1 MESEQ
6 SSQPKGSRRV
16 WKQYEEDALLSIL
29 EDAVVKNLRCD
40 NGCFKPGTMAQFET
54 AINLKC
60 PNANIKAV
68 PHIESRMRRWKK
80 DYAIV
85 YDMVNKTGF
94 AWNDV
99 RKCIEVDS
107 NEVWQS
113 YVKVNKE
120 AEGWLGKS
128 FPLYDKLNV
137 IFGKDRATGVGAATP
152 TEMMNE
158 PEHIN
163 EDEDE
168 DEVET
173 SSPSVARRSS
183 SSSTRKRK
191 RAANDNDLAV
201 AFKEMLSESVDKLG
215 EVLQAA
221 FGKGVDPKPE
231 IASELSKM
239 DLSIEDQIKALNI
252 LFEKPQN
259 ERTFLS
265 LDGAMKKA
273 FVLMLLG
280 QSNRN

>member
-1 MESEQ
+1 MESDQ

-29 EDAVVKNLRCD
+29 EEAVVKNLRCD
-40 NGCFKPGTMAQFET
+40 NNCFKPGTMTQFET
-54 AINLKC
+54 AIKLKC
-60 PNANIKAV
+60 PDANIKAI
-68 PHIESRMRRWKK
+68 PHIDSKMRSWKK

-85 YDMVNKTGF
+85 YDMVNKTSF

-107 NEVWQS
+107 TEVWQS

-120 AEGWLGKS
+120 AEGGLGKS
-128 FPLYDKLNV
+128 FPLYDRLNV

-168 DEVET
+168 DEDEVET
-173 SSPSVARRSS
+173 ISPSVARRSG

-191 RAANDNDLAV
+191 SVANDNDLAV
-201 AFKEMLSESVDKLG
+201 VFKEMISESVDKLG
-215 EVLQAA
+215 GVLQAA
-221 FGKGVDPKPE
+221 
-231 IASELSKM
+231 
-239 DLSIEDQIKALNI
+239 
-252 LFEKPQN
+252 
-259 ERTFLS
+259 TT
-265 LDGAMKKA
+265 
-273 FVLMLLG
+273 
-280 QSNRN
+280 

>member
-40 NGCFKPGTMAQFET
+40 NSCFKLGTMAQFET

-68 PHIESRMRRWKK
+68 PHIESKMRRWKK
-80 DYAIV
+80 DYAMV
-85 YDMVNKTGF
+85 YDMVNKTG
-94 AWNDV
+94 
-99 RKCIEVDS
+99 
-107 NEVWQS
+107 
-113 YVKVNKE
+113 
-120 AEGWLGKS
+120 KS
-128 FPLYDKLNV
+128 FPLYDRLNV
-137 IFGKDRATGVGAATP
+137 IFGKDRATGVGVATP

-158 PEHIN
+158 HEHIN

-173 SSPSVARRSS
+173 SSPSVARRST

-191 RAANDNDLAV
+191 RAANVNDLAV

-221 FGKGVDPKPE
+221 FGK
-231 IASELSKM
+231 
-239 DLSIEDQIKALNI
+239 
-252 LFEKPQN
+252 
-259 ERTFLS
+259 
-265 LDGAMKKA
+265 
-273 FVLMLLG
+273 
-280 QSNRN
+280 

>member
-1 MESEQ
+1 M
-6 SSQPKGSRRV
+6 V

-40 NGCFKPGTMAQFET
+40 NGCFKPETMAQFET

-68 PHIESRMRRWKK
+68 PHIESKMRRWKK

-120 AEGWLGKS
+120 AKGWLGKS
-128 FPLYDKLNV
+128 FPLYDRLNV
-137 IFGKDRATGVGAATP
+137 IFGKDRATG
-152 TEMMNE
+152 

-191 RAANDNDLAV
+191 RAANDNDL
-201 AFKEMLSESVDKLG
+201 DLG

-231 IASELSKM
+231 IASELSRM

>member
-1 MESEQ
+1 M
-6 SSQPKGSRRV
+6 
-16 WKQYEEDALLSIL
+16 L
-29 EDAVVKNLRCD
+29 
-40 NGCFKPGTMAQFET
+40 F
-54 AINLKC
+54 
-60 PNANIKAV
+60 
-68 PHIESRMRRWKK
+68 
-80 DYAIV
+80 
-85 YDMVNKTGF
+85 
-94 AWNDV
+94 
-99 RKCIEVDS
+99 
-107 NEVWQS
+107 
-113 YVKVNKE
+113 
-120 AEGWLGKS
+120 
-128 FPLYDKLNV
+128 
-137 IFGKDRATGVGAATP
+137 FGKDRATGVGAATP

-280 QSNRN
+280 QSNHN

>member
-1 MESEQ
+1 
-6 SSQPKGSRRV
+6 
-16 WKQYEEDALLSIL
+16 
-29 EDAVVKNLRCD
+29 
-40 NGCFKPGTMAQFET
+40 MAQFET

-60 PNANIKAV
+60 PNSNIKAV
-68 PHIESRMRRWKK
+68 PHIESKMRRWKK
-80 DYAIV
+80 YYAIV
-85 YDMVNKTGF
+85 YDMVNKTSF

-107 NEVWQS
+107 TEVWQS

-128 FPLYDKLNV
+128 FLLYDRLNV
-137 IFGKDRATGVGAATP
+137 IFGKDRATGIGATTP

-168 DEVET
+168 AKT

-191 RAANDNDLAV
+191 RATNDNDLAV
-201 AFKEMLSESVDKLG
+201 AFKEMLSESVDMLG
-215 EVLQAA
+215 EVLLVA
-221 FGKGVDPKPE
+221 FGKGVDPKLE
-231 IASELSKM
+231 IVSELSKM

-252 LFEKPQN
+252 LFEKPLN
-259 ERTFLS
+259 ERTFSS
-265 LDGAMKKA
+265 LYGAMKKD

-280 QSNRN
+280 QSNPN